1 MTEFH
6 WLDELRARDPAEAV
20 FIGADRSW
28 NAGAV
33 RAEMLALGERLT
45 GCRVLGVLADNG
57 AAWAVADLAC
67 QRAGVV
73 HLPLPGFFS
82 SGQLRH
88 ALEHSGADTILTDQ
102 PERIGELDLDFGITG
117 HWQGL
122 SWLRRVCDPVDLPPA
137 TAKISFTSG
146 STGAPKGVC
155 LAAEGL
161 LDTAKAVCE
170 RLADLPLDSHFAA
183 LPLALL
189 LENVAGVYAPLLRR
203 LPVVLPSLA
212 SVGWQGMAGF
222 DPMFFD
228 ATVRSARPGSLIL
241 VPEQLKAWTAFLTQA
256 GLRAPACLR
265 FVAVGG
271 ARVSPELIRAARR
284 VGIPAYQGYGLTEAG
299 SVLSLNRPD
308 DDGEG
313 VGRPLS
319 HARVTVEGG
328 ELLVSTR
335 AFLGYAGAENHSD
348 DCFATGDLGGF
359 DARGHLHLEGRR
371 SNLLVTSYGRNVSP
385 EWIEAELLADAR
397 ILQAIVVGE
406 GQSGLSAIIVPRP
419 GIGPTAIHGA
429 IARVN
434 AALPEYAQI
443 VHYLLSEPF
452 TAGNGLATGNGRPR
466 RDRIIHRH
474 AAAVEAFYRREVLHD
489 AVL

>member
-1 MTEFH
+1 VTEFR
-6 WLDELRARDPAEAV
+6 WLDELTTRDPTDRL

-28 NAGAV
+28 NAGEV
-33 RAEMLALGERLT
+33 RAEMLALGERLN
-45 GCRVLGVLADNG
+45 GCRVVGVLADNG
-57 AAWAVADLAC
+57 SAWAIADLAC
-67 QRAGVV
+67 QTAGAV

-82 SGQLRH
+82 AGQLRH
-88 ALEHSGADTILTDQ
+88 ALEQTGADTILTDQ

-122 SWLRRVCDPVDLPPA
+122 SWMRRVCDPVDLPPA

-146 STGAPKGVC
+146 STGSPKGVC
-155 LAAEGL
+155 LAAKGL
-161 LDTAKAVCE
+161 LDTAQAVCE
-170 RLADLPLDSHFAA
+170 RLADLPLASHFAA

-203 LPVVLPSLA
+203 LPVHLPSLA

-222 DPMFFD
+222 DAELFD
-228 ATVRSARPGSLIL
+228 GAVRAARAGSLIL
-241 VPEQLKAWTAFLTQA
+241 VPELLKAWTGFLMQT
-256 GLRAPACLR
+256 GLRAPPCLR

-271 ARVSPELIRAARR
+271 ARVSPELIRSARR
-284 VGIPAYQGYGLTEAG
+284 AGIPAYQGYGLTEAG
-299 SVLSLNRPD
+299 SVLTLNRPG

-319 HARVTVEGG
+319 HARLAVEGG

-335 AFLGYAGAENHSD
+335 AFLGYVGAEIHSEG
-348 DCFATGDLGGF
+348 CFATGDLGGF
-359 DARGHLHLEGRR
+359 DARGHLHLQGRR
-371 SNLLVTSYGRNVSP
+371 GNLLITSYGRNISP

-419 GIGPTAIHGA
+419 GIGPTAMHGA
-429 IARVN
+429 VARVN

-443 VHYLLSEPF
+443 VHYVLSEPF
-452 TAGNGLATGNGRPR
+452 TAGNGMATGNGRPR
-466 RDRIIHRH
+466 RRRIIHRH
-474 AAAVEAFYRREVLHD
+474 AAAFDAYYRHEVLHD